1 MRSNTPVTQQRV
13 HIPRDATLMSTTDPD
28 SRVTYANE
36 AFLAVSGFCR
46 EELVGEPHNLV
57 RHPDMP
63 EAAFADMWATLR
75 AGLSWSALVK
85 NRSKSGDHYW
95 VRANATPVRR
105 EGRLVGYLSVRT
117 CPGDEEVAHAEAAY
131 QALREGEAPGMA
143 FHRGLLVHTGWRRW
157 RSWSQTWSTA
167 SRLGLAGLLAVA
179 PAAVLAVALLG
190 WAQALAFMLVLGL
203 GWGGSSL
210 FLLHQIGRPV
220 RLLRDHALA
229 VAAGSAAECTVP
241 TRCDDLGMLGRAIQQ
256 SGLNLR
262 ALLDD
267 VGQQTHGIHDASAE
281 IAASNDDLRQR
292 TEGALTCLSET
303 SDALGTLGGTVRR
316 NAEAAR
322 QASELADAASAVAE
336 QGGDSV
342 GQAVSTMG
350 DIAEQSRRIADIVG
364 VIDGIAFQTNI
375 LALNAAV
382 EAARAGELG
391 RGFAVV
397 AGEVRSLAQRSAG
410 AAREIRDLI
419 QSSVV
424 RIDAGAQRAREAGST
439 MAELVHKVRQVRVLV
454 GDISQA
460 SGEQVQGI
468 DVVSDAAGRLDRM
481 VVQNA
486 AMVQQSAAATRQLHE
501 RVLRLDAAMGAYR
514 GARAAM

>member
-1 MRSNTPVTQQRV
+1 MRSNTPVTQRRV
-13 HIPRDATLMSTTDPD
+13 HIPQDATLMSTTDPD

-105 EGRLVGYLSVRT
+105 DGRLVGYLSVRT
-117 CPGDEEVAHAEAAY
+117 CPGDEEVTQAEAAY
-131 QALREGEAPGMA
+131 QALRGGEAPGMA

-157 RSWSQTWSTA
+157 RSWPQTWSTGR
-167 SRLGLAGLLAVA
+167 RLGLAGLLAVA
-179 PAAVLAVALLG
+179 PAAVLAAVLLG
-190 WAQALAFMLVLGL
+190 GAEALAVLLALGL
-203 GWGGSSL
+203 GWGASSW
-210 FLLHQIGRPV
+210 FLQRQIGGPV
-220 RLLRDHALA
+220 RRLRDHALA
-229 VAAGSAAECTVP
+229 VAAGSAAECAIP
-241 TRCDDLGMLGRAIQQ
+241 TRSDDLGMLGRAIQQ

-281 IAASNDDLRQR
+281 IASSNDDLRQR
-292 TEGALTCLSET
+292 TEGALACLSET
-303 SDALGTLGGTVRR
+303 SGALGTLGGTVRR
-316 NAEAAR
+316 NAEAAH

-424 RIDAGAQRAREAGST
+424 RIDAGAQMAREAGAT
-439 MAELVHKVRQVRVLV
+439 MAELVQQVRQVRVLV

-460 SGEQVQGI
+460 SAEQVQGI

-501 RVLRLDAAMGAYR
+501 RVLRLEEAMGAYR
-514 GARAAM
+514 GVRAGM